1 MTKNKE
7 PEQKK
12 PPSNPV
18 KCIQLE
24 LFSSFVTND
33 KDTVSNTVDFWEC
46 IPKYF
51 FTPHQVE
58 KLRTKDGFAKP
69 YEWNYLCN
77 DIPCSVEIQ
86 PAMIKQE
93 DGGYKAFFPGVTEE
107 LVEEALK
114 KILTDQQYGIH
125 DPDNTETWVKFSLSM
140 IARELKTRGRTRD
153 RGQIK
158 QAIKVMSGCILTFYK
173 DGKEVWKGSI
183 LQDLLTSDREEYLTD
198 TDSLHAARLPMF
210 ISHAIHYLD
219 YRQFNYDRLMSCN
232 DQLTRWLYKKLIHRY
247 KHANI
252 MNDYHFNYS
261 SIERDSGLLQQ
272 DRANDNRKKVINALK
287 ELVSREVLT
296 KYDIKEHK
304 KGRKIIDVT
313 YTVRPSME
321 FVKEQKAAN
330 KRTNDILLEAKKK
343 GLKPQQI
350 ILEQN
355 I

>member
-1 MTKNKE
+1 MTKKTE
-7 PEQKK
+7 LKQKK

-18 KCIQLE
+18 NCIQLE
-24 LFSSFVTND
+24 LFSNFVTND
-33 KDTVSNTVDFWEC
+33 KDAVSNTVDFWEC

-51 FTPHQVE
+51 FTPHQVA
-58 KLRTKDGFAKP
+58 KLRTKDGLAQP
-69 YEWNYLCN
+69 YEWSYNFN
-77 DIPCSVEIQ
+77 GIPCEVRIQ
-86 PAMIKQE
+86 PALLKQE
-93 DGGYKAFFPGVTEE
+93 DGSYKAFFPGVTEE

-125 DPDNTETWVKFSLSM
+125 DPDNVETWVKFSLSM
-140 IARELKTRGRTRD
+140 IARELKAISRTRD

-158 QAIKVMSGCILTFYK
+158 HAIKVMSGCILTFYK
-173 DGKEVWKGSI
+173 DGKEVWNGSI

-219 YRQFNYDRLMSCN
+219 YRQFNYGRLMSCN

-247 KHANI
+247 KHASI

-261 SIERDSGLLQQ
+261 VIARDSGLLQQ
-272 DRANDNRKKVINALK
+272 DRINDNRKKVIKALE
-287 ELVSREVLT
+287 ELVSRGVLT
-296 KYDIKEHK
+296 KYKIKKHQE
-304 KGRKIIDVT
+304 GRKINDVT

-330 KRTNDILLEAKKK
+330 KRTNDILLKAKKR
-343 GLKPQQI
+343 GELPRQI
-350 ILEQN
+350 TVEKSI
-355 I
+355 